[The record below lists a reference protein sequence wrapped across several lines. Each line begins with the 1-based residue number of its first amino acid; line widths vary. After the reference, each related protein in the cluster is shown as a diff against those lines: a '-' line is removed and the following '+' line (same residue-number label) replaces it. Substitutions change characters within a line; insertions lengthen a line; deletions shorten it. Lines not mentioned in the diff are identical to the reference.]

1 MDQAK
6 RKLGLKLGSRQ
17 GLVEDFKKQYQ
28 EIKEHA
34 VADAEQRGELSVKFT
49 NAKARL
55 EAPCSGSYA
64 STRSS

>member
-1 MDQAK
+1 MDQEK

-34 VADAEQRGELSVKFT
+34 VADAEQCRELSVKFT
-49 NAKARL
+49 NAKLARL
-55 EAPCSGSYA
+55 EAP
-64 STRSS
+64 SSEPSRT